1 MYRCAVTCAVI
12 IAAGLALR
20 GFGPG
25 LGIPALVVKYG
36 GSALWGAMLFFVVA
50 LAARH
55 ASRPT
60 LIVASLLIAIGVELI
75 RLYHTP
81 WLDSFR
87 LTLAGALLLGRIFSF
102 WNIVAYAG
110 GITVAAWL
118 DATFVTRTERNF

>member
-1 MYRCAVTCAVI
+1 MYRRAVICTVI

-20 GFGPG
+20 GFGLG
-25 LGIPALVVKYG
+25 LGIPAMVVKYG
-36 GSALWGAMLFFVVA
+36 GSALWSAMLFFIVA

-55 ASRPT
+55 SARLALVMAT
-60 LIVASLLIAIGVELI
+60 MLIAIVVELI

-87 LTLAGALLLGRIFSF
+87 LTLAGALLLGRIFSL

-110 GITVAAWL
+110 GIVVAAWFDKVL
-118 DATFVTRTERNF
+118 TARTDHSS